1 MHVARGCCPTYRER
15 RVGENED
22 CNLVMGGGE
31 RKDEETRRGNATRL
45 LLSGMADN
53 QPAPLK
59 LILR

>member
-1 MHVARGCCPTYRER
+1 MHVAQGCCPTYRER

-31 RKDEETRRGNATRL
+31 RKDEMHQGNMMRL
-45 LLSGMADN
+45 LLLGMPNN
-53 QPAPLK
+53 QPAPLN